1 MSFITEQEA
10 IEHVQGF
17 DALSSSDRADYLQK
31 AETYLV
37 ARNVKP
43 YEDVILVPKA
53 LKTASYE
60 IIKGI
65 MNGELYQGQEQ
76 ALKRKKVKADTVESE
91 KEYQEGSLN
100 LNATEQYILDL
111 IKPFTKR
118 SAVFFVRR
126 I

>member
-10 IEHVQGF
+10 IEHVVGF
-17 DALSSSDRADYLQK
+17 DALSASDKADYLQK
-31 AETYLV
+31 AETYLI

-43 YEDVILVPKA
+43 YDDETLVPQA

-65 MNGELYQGQEQ
+65 MKGDLYQGQEQ
-76 ALKRKKVKADTVESE
+76 VLKRKKVKADTVESE
-91 KEYQEGSLN
+91 KEYQDGSVT

-118 SAVFFVRR
+118 SSVFFIRK

>member
-17 DALSSSDRADYLQK
+17 DALSASDKADYLQK
-31 AETYLV
+31 VEAYLI

-43 YEDVILVPKA
+43 YEDVTQVPKA

-65 MNGELYQGQEQ
+65 MKGELYKGQEQ

-91 KEYQEGSLN
+91 KEYQDGSVK
-100 LNATEQYILDL
+100 LNATEQYIQDL

-118 SAVFFVRR
+118 SSVFFIRR

>member
-1 MSFITEQEA
+1 MSFITEQEV

-17 DALSSSDRADYLQK
+17 DALSSSDKADYLQK
-31 AETYLV
+31 AEAYLI

-43 YEDVILVPKA
+43 YEDETLVPKA

-60 IIKGI
+60 IIKAI
-65 MNGELYQGQEQ
+65 MKGELYQGQEQ

-91 KEYQEGSLN
+91 KEYQEGSLK
-100 LNATEQYILDL
+100 LNSTEQYILDL

>member
-10 IEHVQGF
+10 IERVAGF
-17 DALSSSDRADYLQK
+17 AALSDGDKADYLEK
-31 AETYLV
+31 SEAYLL

-43 YEDVILVPKA
+43 YEDITTVPKA

-60 IIKGI
+60 VIKGI
-65 MNGELYQGQEQ
+65 MKGELYQGQEQ
-76 ALKRKKVKADTVESE
+76 ALKRKRVKAEVESE
-91 KEYQEGSLN
+91 KEYQDGSVK

-111 IKPFTKR
+111 IKPYCRRR
-118 SAVFFVRR
+118 SVIYIRR

>member
-1 MSFITEQEA
+1 M
-10 IEHVQGF
+10 
-17 DALSSSDRADYLQK
+17 QK
-31 AETYLV
+31 AEAYLI

-43 YEDVILVPKA
+43 YEDVTLVPKA
-53 LKTASYE
+53 LKLASYE

-65 MNGELYQGQEQ
+65 MKGELYQGQEQ
-76 ALKRKKVKADTVESE
+76 ALKRKRVKAEVESE
-91 KEYQEGSLN
+91 KEYQDGSVK

-118 SAVFFVRR
+118 SSVFFIRR

>member
-17 DALSSSDRADYLQK
+17 DALSASDKADYLQK
-31 AETYLV
+31 SEVYLI

-43 YEDVILVPKA
+43 YEDVTLVPKA
-53 LKTASYE
+53 LKLASYE

-65 MNGELYQGQEQ
+65 MKGELYQGQEQ
-76 ALKRKKVKADTVESE
+76 ALKRKRVKAEVESE
-91 KEYQEGSLN
+91 KEYQDGSVK

-118 SAVFFVRR
+118 SSVFFIRR

>member
-10 IEHVQGF
+10 IEHVEGF
-17 DALSSSDRADYLQK
+17 DALSASDKAQYLQM
-31 AETYLV
+31 AEAYLL

-43 YEDVILVPKA
+43 YEDVTQVPEP
-53 LKTASYE
+53 LKTASYQ

-65 MNGELYQGQEQ
+65 MKGDLYQGQEQ
-76 ALKRKKVKADTVESE
+76 ALKRKKVKANTVETE
-91 KEYQEGSLN
+91 KEYQDGSVK

-111 IKPFTKR
+111 IKPYCKR
-118 SAVFFVRR
+118 RSLIFIRK

>member
-10 IEHVQGF
+10 IERVAGF
-17 DALSSSDRADYLQK
+17 AALSDGDKADYLEK
-31 AETYLV
+31 SEAYLL

-43 YEDVILVPKA
+43 YEDITNVPKA

-60 IIKGI
+60 VIKGI
-65 MNGELYQGQEQ
+65 MKGEIYQGQEQ
-76 ALKRKKVKADTVESE
+76 ALKRKRVKAEVESE
-91 KEYQEGSLN
+91 KEYQDGSVK

-111 IKPFTKR
+111 IKPYCKR
-118 SAVFFVRR
+118 KRVFIVRK

>member
-10 IEHVQGF
+10 IEHVKGF
-17 DALSSSDRADYLQK
+17 DALSASDKADYLQK
-31 AETYLV
+31 SETYLI

-43 YEDVILVPKA
+43 YEDVTLVPKA

-60 IIKGI
+60 IIRGVMK
-65 MNGELYQGQEQ
+65 GELYQGHEQ

-91 KEYQEGSLN
+91 KEYQDGSVK

-118 SAVFFVRR
+118 SSVFFIRK

>member
-10 IEHVQGF
+10 IERVAGF
-17 DALSSSDRADYLQK
+17 AALSDSDKADYLEK
-31 AETYLV
+31 SEAYLL

-43 YEDVILVPKA
+43 DEDVTQVPEP
-53 LKTASYE
+53 LKTASYQ

-65 MNGELYQGQEQ
+65 MKGDLYQGQEQ
-76 ALKRKKVKADTVESE
+76 ALKRKKVKADTVETE
-91 KEYQEGSLN
+91 KEYQDGFVK

-111 IKPFTKR
+111 IKPYCKR
-118 SAVFFVRR
+118 RSVMFIRK

>member
-10 IEHVQGF
+10 IERVAGF
-17 DALSSSDRADYLQK
+17 AALSDGDKADYLEK
-31 AETYLV
+31 SEAYLL

-43 YEDVILVPKA
+43 YEDITTVPKA

-60 IIKGI
+60 VIKGI
-65 MNGELYQGQEQ
+65 MKGELYQGQEQ
-76 ALKRKKVKADTVESE
+76 ALKRKRVKAEVESE
-91 KEYQEGSLN
+91 KEYQDGSVK

-111 IKPFTKR
+111 IKPYCKR
-118 SAVFFVRR
+118 RSVIYIRK

>member
-10 IEHVQGF
+10 IEHVADFG
-17 DALSSSDRADYLQK
+17 ALSASDKADYLQK
-31 AETYLV
+31 SETYLI

-43 YEDVILVPKA
+43 YEDVTLVPKA
-53 LKTASYE
+53 LKTAAYE

-65 MNGELYQGQEQ
+65 IKGDLYQGQEQ
-76 ALKRKKVKADTVESE
+76 TLKRKKVKTDTVESE
-91 KEYQEGSLN
+91 KEFQEGSVN

-111 IKPFTKR
+111 IKPYCKR
-118 SAVFFVRR
+118 QSVFYVRK